1 MLEVL
6 PIGVTRTPVATKLQ
20 WLLSAIQL
28 SDLQEWP
35 SMFLQ
40 PEISTPGFNSVISEI
55 AKFETKR
62 MGFILMVNETILSIY
77 DTLINPDRKP
87 DNCLPK
93 PVPLLGSQSA
103 LTWIQFELPEGFT
116 LPLQQLSAL
125 ETTFGLVG
133 DIAQI
138 FIFKPEP
145 VGFIIFY
152 DTVQIP
158 NCEEIL
164 AQSHGLIRIKNPR
177 YSSPPIRFS
186 RAPHYPT
193 RRPIIGTL
201 VTCPTYDLEK
211 GSRQQQY
218 EAKVI
223 AIERNH

>member
-1 MLEVL
+1 MLEAL
-6 PIGVTRTPVATKLQ
+6 PIKATHKSVGTKLQ

-28 SDLQEWP
+28 SHLREWP
-35 SMFLQ
+35 RLFLQ

-55 AKFETKR
+55 AEFETKR
-62 MGFILMVNETILSIY
+62 MGFLLMVNETILSIY
-77 DTLINPDRKP
+77 DTLTNPDREP
-87 DNCLPK
+87 DKCLPK

-103 LTWIQFELPEGFT
+103 LTWIQFELPAGLT
-116 LPLQQLSAL
+116 LPPQQLSAL
-125 ETTFGLVG
+125 ETTLGLVG

-145 VGFIIFY
+145 VGFIIFHE
-152 DTVQIP
+152 TVQIP

-164 AQSHGLIRIKNPR
+164 AQSHGLIRIKNPS

-201 VTCPTYDLEK
+201 VTCPTYDLDK
-211 GSRQQQY
+211 GIRQQQ
-218 EAKVI
+218 
-223 AIERNH
+223 